1 MVLSCNRGDGAL
13 GEGEG
18 EREGEE
24 EYNEGCSGL
33 DRKRVPGGRS
43 AAWRA
48 CKPRLEVQSRG
59 LGWNV
64 FSARLAMHYEA
75 EEREE
80 ETDTRASVVVVT
92 PCLFPSL
99 SLLLSLTSPYWR
111 SPQLSDPIENRCL
124 CSLNRMKQL
133 SLRIDRGR
141 SEEGPDRTPRP
152 RLFFCSVRALF

>member
-1 MVLSCNRGDGAL
+1 MSRAGRHWQLSWISWMVLSCNRGDGAL

-48 CKPRLEVQSRG
+48 CKPRLEVQCRG

-80 ETDTRASVVVVT
+80 ETDTRASVVVT
-92 PCLFPSL
+92 PCLFLFSL
-99 SLLLSLTSPYWR
+99 SSSLTDFSLLA
-111 SPQLSDPIENRCL
+111 LSA
-124 CSLNRMKQL
+124 
-133 SLRIDRGR
+133 
-141 SEEGPDRTPRP
+141 
-152 RLFFCSVRALF
+152 AL